1 MNMTQIPAKKSSASQ
16 AIPSFKKKNSS
27 RRSSRSRSRGRHSRR
42 STPPRSLA
50 SQTVE
55 TDSVEKLLP
64 TAVDHSVRNI
74 VKENST
80 PFENH
85 PLQTSMK
92 SSETTSG
99 MEKFIKAPSLP
110 VNHPYI
116 LTFIHLLMC
125 VLYAF
130 VIYKAMNYFGVDRFV
145 IKHWIQWSKKIHPNL
160 SP

>member
-1 MNMTQIPAKKSSASQ
+1 MNNDKMIRSTRASGGPLSSSIPKIKLSPRKSNNRLKNLKNMSYDSDNTEPSSTPSLRLGNYNGNGEQEMTQIPAKKSSASQ

-50 SQTVE
+50 SQTVK

-85 PLQTSMK
+85 PL
-92 SSETTSG
+92 
-99 MEKFIKAPSLP
+99 
-110 VNHPYI
+110 
-116 LTFIHLLMC
+116 
-125 VLYAF
+125 VL
-130 VIYKAMNYFGVDRFV
+130 IDC
-145 IKHWIQWSKKIHPNL
+145 L
-160 SP
+160 